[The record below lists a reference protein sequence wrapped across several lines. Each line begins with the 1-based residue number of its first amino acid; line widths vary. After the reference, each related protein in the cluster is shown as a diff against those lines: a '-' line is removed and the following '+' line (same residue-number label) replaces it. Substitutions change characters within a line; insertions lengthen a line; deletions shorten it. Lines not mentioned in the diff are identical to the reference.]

1 MLCTARNPRIYG
13 AVFEIRGRSTRK
25 HPQESG
31 FAHPPLWIHASL
43 AAKVFFGKES
53 PLLISRR
60 REAKRRAL
68 LQMLDRIPVRCE
80 RPTPIAKPAGVPVDV
95 PPVTASPRNRSGVQ
109 HRIQK

>member
-1 MLCTARNPRIYG
+1 MLCIAGNPRIHG

-43 AAKVFFGKES
+43 AAKVFLGKES

-68 LQMLDRIPVRCE
+68 LQMLDRIPVRSE
-80 RPTPIAKPAGVPVDV
+80 RPTPIAKPAGVPADV
-95 PPVTASPRNRSGVQ
+95 PAVTPAARAVPGAAPRA
-109 HRIQK
+109 QK